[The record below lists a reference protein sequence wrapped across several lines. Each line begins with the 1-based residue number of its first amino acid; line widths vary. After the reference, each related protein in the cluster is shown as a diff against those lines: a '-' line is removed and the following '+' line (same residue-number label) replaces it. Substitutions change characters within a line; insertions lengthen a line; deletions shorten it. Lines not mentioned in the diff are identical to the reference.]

1 MENRYK
7 DALRGLRASEPA
19 HPLFSTSWSYC
30 SSESAISVPEM
41 DMKELSSEEVKK
53 PEEKSE
59 EKFEENKDVNLI
71 TEKTKMLDSLYQFG
85 DEKLTKREEF
95 QFPGGSLKKKDRIAR
110 NFSDAT
116 LSAFTDLDFEMSW
129 SEQFSAHGVK
139 ILKTKQG
146 LMENCDVLFI
156 TDQAEGESEAQ
167 NIFELFFKAHVASLF
182 SRMVG
187 AMQLGESWFLTDISD
202 KTTDKIAREILYYQ
216 PNFIITLGA
225 APTQFLL
232 DTESRLKNIHG
243 QFFDVQQGDYTG
255 QLMPLFSPKL
265 LSTAPNM
272 KKTAWTDMQKVM
284 EQLKLL

>member
-7 DALRGLRASEPA
+7 DALRSLRGLETA
-19 HPLFSTSWSYC
+19 HPLFSTSWSY
-30 SSESAISVPEM
+30 SSSQSAPASPEI
-41 DMKELSSEEVKK
+41 DMREISSEEVKK
-53 PEEKSE
+53 PEEKP
-59 EKFEENKDVNLI
+59 EENKEVNLI
-71 TEKTKMLDSLYQFG
+71 TEKAKILDSLYQFG
-85 DEKLTKREEF
+85 DEKLNKREEF
-95 QFPGGSLKKKDRIAR
+95 QFPGGSLKKKDRMAR
-110 NFSDAT
+110 NFSEAD

-129 SEQFSAHGVK
+129 SEQFSAHGVT
-139 ILKTKQG
+139 ILKTKQNA
-146 LMENCDVLFI
+146 MESCDVLFI
-156 TDQAEGESEAQ
+156 TDQAEGEAEAQ

-187 AMQLGESWFLTDISD
+187 AMQLEDSWFLTDISD
-202 KTTDKIAREILYYQ
+202 KTVDKITQEVLFYK
-216 PNFIITLGA
+216 PKFIITLGA